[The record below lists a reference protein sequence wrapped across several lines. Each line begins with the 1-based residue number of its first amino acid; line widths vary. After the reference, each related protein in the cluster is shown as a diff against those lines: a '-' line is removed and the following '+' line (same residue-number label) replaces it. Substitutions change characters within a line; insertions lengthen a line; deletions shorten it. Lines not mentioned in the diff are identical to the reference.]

1 MKDHW
6 HLEYSL
12 GRQQSA
18 QEEKKKKHHQKNPT
32 SLQILLINLSSDPDL
47 TSYKSDSGVLHVVIK
62 YKESIVEKA
71 RD

>member
-18 QEEKKKKHHQKNPT
+18 QEEEKKKHQKNPT
-32 SLQILLINLSSDPDL
+32 SLKILLINLSSDPDL

-71 RD
+71 RN